1 MYYTVYKI
9 TNLINDKIYIGVHKT
24 SNLDDDYMGS
34 GINIKRAIKKYGID
48 KFKKEYLAI
57 FDSEEKMFEM
67 ESSIVNTDFVKSS
80 DTYNINEGGYG
91 SWSFLNSLPT
101 EIRSERSKMAG
112 SWKDKNKR
120 IKICESIP
128 MEKRKQIGKR
138 LGDEYGGLNELTDD
152 EIKRRFD
159 LIENINL
166 LEYGWVKM
174 VSDRL
179 GLTHTQVK
187 RFIEKHY
194 KGEFYRRVKK

>member
-1 MYYTVYKI
+1 MFYTVYKI
-9 TNLINDKIYIGVHKT
+9 TNLVNDKIYIGVHRT

-48 KFKKEYLAI
+48 NFKKEYLAI
-57 FDSEEKMFEM
+57 FDNEEKMFEM
-67 ESSIVNTDFVKSS
+67 ESSIVNTDFIKSS
-80 DTYNINEGGYG
+80 DTYNINEGGQG
-91 SWSFLNSLPT
+91 SWVYLNSLPQDV
-101 EIRSERSKMAG
+101 RSERGRVAG
-112 SWKDKNKR
+112 SWKDKEKR
-120 IKICESIP
+120 IKICDSIP

-138 LGDEYGGLNELTDD
+138 LGDEYGGLNELTSD
-152 EIKRRFD
+152 EIERRFE
-159 LIENINL
+159 LIMDINL
-166 LEYGWVKM
+166 LEYGWVRK